1 MNCAGRVGPVRWF
14 IHGSVGAIPITLSY
28 FILAVP
34 VRRYLGGYSSTSST
48 FPVDIHTLSFSQTVG
63 LQVHGVCSGR

>member
-1 MNCAGRVGPVRWF
+1 MNCAGQVGPVRWF
-14 IHGSVGAIPITLSY
+14 IHGAVCAIPVTLSY

-34 VRRYLGGYSSTSST
+34 VRGYLGGYSCMIST
-48 FPVDIHTLSFSQTVG
+48 FPVDIHTPSFSQTVG